1 MADETHKL
9 QKDPPEGSR
18 KVIDHEL
25 KRQAGK
31 DEAGDRGSGSTGEG
45 KNSGE
50 PGSDGSKGRAKG

>member
-25 KRQAGK
+25 QRQAEAGK
-31 DEAGDRGSGSTGEG
+31 DGAHKRDSAETGKSDGADEAGRGGS
-45 KNSGE
+45 
-50 PGSDGSKGRAKG
+50 R